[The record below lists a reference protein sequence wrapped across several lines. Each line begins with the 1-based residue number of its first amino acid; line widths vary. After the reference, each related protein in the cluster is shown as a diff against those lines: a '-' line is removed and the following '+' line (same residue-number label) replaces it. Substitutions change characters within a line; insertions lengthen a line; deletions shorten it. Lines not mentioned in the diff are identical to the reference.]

1 MPEPWLGLIKLND
14 PARVRVDS
22 FPGRDFSGAVEQ
34 INRKAGLPAERQTVE
49 DRIKQVFGVRSS
61 REQGG
66 RSPGRDVRRHLLP
79 ECEMSDAMIECEGLT
94 KRFGNF
100 TAVDHVS
107 FSVAKGSI
115 FGFLGPNGSGKS
127 TVIRMLCGI
136 LEPTEGTARIAGHDI
151 SREGDATKEMIG
163 YMSQKFSLYDELT
176 VNENLLFS
184 GKLYSLPDREL
195 KRRRDE
201 LIAITHLEPYLGRR
215 AALLSGGWRQR
226 LAMACALMHK
236 PTVLFLDEPTAGI
249 DPVARRELWD
259 LLFEFAGKG
268 MTLFVTTH
276 YMDEAER
283 CSHVGYI
290 YMAKLIVCGEP
301 DELKQMPEVSPPGTR
316 RRDVTC
322 DHVTVAL
329 RAMREVKGVL
339 NATVFGQS
347 MHLLVDESVRRVE
360 IDERL
365 RSVGIA
371 SPEIHEI
378 GPSLEDVFVTLRQ
391 NAAENQKAA

>member
-1 MPEPWLGLIKLND
+1 
-14 PARVRVDS
+14 
-22 FPGRDFSGAVEQ
+22 
-34 INRKAGLPAERQTVE
+34 
-49 DRIKQVFGVRSS
+49 
-61 REQGG
+61 
-66 RSPGRDVRRHLLP
+66 
-79 ECEMSDAMIECEGLT
+79 
-94 KRFGNF
+94 
-100 TAVDHVS
+100 
-107 FSVAKGSI
+107 
-115 FGFLGPNGSGKS
+115 
-127 TVIRMLCGI
+127 
-136 LEPTEGTARIAGHDI
+136 
-151 SREGDATKEMIG
+151 
-163 YMSQKFSLYDELT
+163 

-195 KRRRDE
+195 KQRRDE
-201 LIAITHLEPYLGRR
+201 LIAITHLEPYLDRR

-226 LAMACALMHK
+226 LAMACALMHH

-259 LLFEFAGKG
+259 LLFEFSGQG

-290 YMAKLIVCGEP
+290 FMGRLIVCGEP

-316 RRDVTC
+316 RLDVTC

-347 MHLLVDESVRRVE
+347 MHLLVDESVRRQE
-360 IDERL
+360 IDEKL
-365 RSVGIA
+365 RGVGIE
-371 SPEIHEI
+371 SPEIHVI
-378 GPSLEDVFVTLRQ
+378 GPSLEDVFVSLT
-391 NAAENQKAA
+391 AKHAEENHRIKAA